1 MEALQ
6 EDYDIIVLGAGING
20 CGIAAELSRRNQRV
34 LVLERS
40 AIGSGTSSKSSR
52 LIHGGLRYLET
63 AKFGLVREALH
74 DRQELLKLYPDLVQM
89 KPFYLPVYKSSP
101 RPAWMIGLGLK
112 LYDLLAGKYSE
123 FKSQRIDRDEFSS
136 FASSLLQDGLKAIFR
151 YYDGK
156 TDDLE
161 LTRTVA
167 GEARN
172 SGCVIHEH
180 IKITAITNQ
189 TTGYQVATNRGI
201 FTSPALINATG
212 PWIDEV
218 NQRYGLPTN
227 YHIRKISGIHI
238 VIDGL
243 LTPDLMFMQ
252 TGNKRIFFIIPEPEY
267 KRTIIGT
274 TEREETVLCDEVTYD
289 DADIEYLLEN
299 INKYLT
305 TDHQLTVND
314 VKDVWIGIRPLIAHK
329 DNPTDLSREYALDL
343 HPKGNTQLLH
353 VFGGKLTTFLSL
365 ARKVADL
372 LNM

>member
-40 AIGSGTSSKSSR
+40 AIGGGTSSKSSR

-74 DRQELLKLYPDLVQM
+74 DRQELHKLYPDLVQM
-89 KPFYLPVYKSSP
+89 KPFYLPVYKSNP
-101 RPAWMIGLGLK
+101 RPAWMISLGLK

-218 NQRYGLPTN
+218 NQRYGFPTN